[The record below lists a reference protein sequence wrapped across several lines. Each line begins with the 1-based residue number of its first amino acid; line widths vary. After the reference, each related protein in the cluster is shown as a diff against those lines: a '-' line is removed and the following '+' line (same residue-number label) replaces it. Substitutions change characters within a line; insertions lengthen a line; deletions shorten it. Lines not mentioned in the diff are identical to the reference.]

1 MTMIAPLVKN
11 AIKQKIDQ
19 LIDIGEK
26 DKSVIYSRIVEDFGI
41 QRREARLIA
50 RELRQDWIKKV
61 KVLESELDPEQ
72 IK

>member
-26 DKSVIYSRIVEDFGI
+26 NKSVIYSRIVEDFGI
-41 QRREARLIA
+41 ARHEVKLIA

-61 KVLESELDPEQ
+61 KVLESEIDPEQ